1 MLLAVALAVLA
12 LNGQPDSGDIEPV
25 VPADALSDGE
35 DPQAQ
40 TPQIAAALDEPSG
53 AVPDVGGSA
62 DDPERPPTPPH
73 TGIHALFSGL
83 WLDIKNLPSPPNAY
97 IAAIGGGAAAAVHP
111 WDQTFNVRLRSHY
124 DVVDDVFAP
133 AKYYG
138 NTPEQL
144 ALSIGT
150 YAYGRIFDKPKVSHL
165 GMDLLRAQIIAELLV
180 QPLKFATHRE
190 RPDGSN
196 FQSFPSGHAAATFA
210 AATVI
215 ERHLGWKGAAI
226 GYGIASYVAAS
237 RLHDN
242 VHNVSDVV
250 FGSAVGVIAGRT
262 VTVHGRKMW
271 TLTPGFVPGGV
282 AILAMRTH

>member
-25 VPADALSDGE
+25 VPAEALSDAE

-165 GMDLLRAQIIAELLV
+165 GMDLLRAQIIAELIV

-262 VTVHGRKMW
+262 VTVHGRKML

-282 AILAMRTH
+282 AILAMRTP